1 MVAGV
6 TAQPTGA
13 TRVGGGVEMPQTL
26 CVCLEWLQG
35 LRHSLRGQQET
46 GVGWR
51 CLRLYVSV
59 LNGCRGYGTAYGAA
73 RAGGGVEMPQT
84 LCVCLEWLQGLRH
97 SLRGQQEPGV
107 GWRCLRLYVSVLNGC
122 RG

>member
-6 TAQPTGA
+6 TAQPT
-13 TRVGGGVEMPQTL
+13 
-26 CVCLEWLQG
+26 
-35 LRHSLRGQQET
+35 
-46 GVGWR
+46 
-51 CLRLYVSV
+51 
-59 LNGCRGYGTAYGAA
+59 GAA

-122 RG
+122 RGYGTAYGGSKSRGWGGDASDSIDVSVLNGCRGYGTAYGGSKSRGWGGDASDSMCLS